1 MKFLVYSEVNAETIA
16 SSLGQSE
23 YSYYFVLKEF
33 LPVLRQLGEVQLVK
47 DPLQEVDR
55 LYTQARHRG
64 EKCVFLSFTPPHKT
78 PLGLSCPTVPVMA
91 WEFDTIPSEH
101 WFGERAQDWR
111 YGLGKW
117 GRCIT
122 HSGMTVAAIQAQMG
136 ADYPVA
142 SIPAP
147 VWDKYAS
154 LRQRLAMQPRRE
166 RLTLTVRSGV
176 LLDSHDASF
185 LQYLPDHDAVVLA
198 VATARNP
205 HGANCKAAA
214 LPTVRDESLLRI
226 TYRYAIEWY
235 RLVGRELFADW
246 QMLAKHR
253 LLGRPLPEPIAPTL
267 EAQKPLWQPGEH
279 RLELSGV
286 VFTALFNPGD
296 GRKNWVDM
304 LTAFCVAFRDCGDA
318 TLVFKLGS
326 TDYESAI
333 NDMLIC
339 MARLPRFACRVVLLT
354 GFLEGKDFE
363 SLIEAS
369 QFVVNASYGE
379 GQCLPL
385 MEFLSCGR
393 PAVAPRNSAMLD
405 YIDEEVG
412 FVVDGWLHARAWP
425 QDPRAAF
432 RTCQQQI
439 DWESLVKAY
448 KAAYECFTQKPE
460 RYVQLSQNAVVRM
473 ENHCSHRVAEERLRE
488 FLHINEAHHP

>member
-33 LPVLRQLGEVQLVK
+33 LPVLRELGEVQVVK
-47 DPLQEVDR
+47 DPRREVDR
-55 LYTQARHRG
+55 LYRQARRAG
-64 EKCVFLSFTPPHKT
+64 EPCVFLSFTPPHKT
-78 PLGLSCPTVPVMA
+78 SLGLSCPTIPVMA

-101 WFGERAQDWR
+101 WFGELAQDWR
-111 YGLGKW
+111 YGLRRC
-117 GRCIT
+117 GRSIT
-122 HSGMTVAAIQAQMG
+122 HSGLTVSAIQAEMG
-136 ADYPVA
+136 ADYPVV

-147 VWDKYAS
+147 VWDKYGP
-154 LRQRLAMQPRRE
+154 LRSRLAMQARRE
-166 RLTLTVRSGV
+166 RLTLKVRGV
-176 LLDSHDASF
+176 LLDSHAPSF
-185 LQYLPDHDAVVLA
+185 SAHLPARDILLSA
-198 VATARNP
+198 VAVMRNP
-205 HGANCKAAA
+205 RGADCQAAA
-214 LPTVRDESLLRI
+214 LPTAREESLLRI

-246 QMLAKHR
+246 RVQAKQR
-253 LLGRPLPEPIAPTL
+253 LLGRPLAVTSASTL
-267 EAQKPLWQPGEH
+267 PLQPPRWQPTDH
-279 RLELSGV
+279 SLELSGV
-286 VFTALFNPGD
+286 VFTSLFNPGD
-296 GRKNWVDM
+296 GRKNWNDM
-304 LTAFCVAFRDCGDA
+304 LTAFCTAFRDCADA

-333 NDMLIC
+333 NEMLIC
-339 MARLPRFACRVVLLT
+339 MARLPKFACRVVFIS
-354 GFLEGKDFE
+354 GFLNGEDFE
-363 SLIEAS
+363 ALIEAS

-412 FVVDGWLHARAWP
+412 FVVDGWLEARAWP

-439 DWESLVKAY
+439 DWASLVKAY
-448 KAAYECFTQKPE
+448 RGAYDCFKQSPE
-460 RYVQLSQNAVVRM
+460 RYLQLSQNAVQRM
-473 ENHCSHRVAEERLRE
+473 ENHCSRRVAEERLRN
-488 FLHINEAHHP
+488 FINLNEAHSQ